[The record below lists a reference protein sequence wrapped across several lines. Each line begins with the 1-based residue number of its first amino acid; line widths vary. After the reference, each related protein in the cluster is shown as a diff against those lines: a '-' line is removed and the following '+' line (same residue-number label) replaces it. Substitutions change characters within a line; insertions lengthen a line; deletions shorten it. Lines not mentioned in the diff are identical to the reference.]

1 MEIRR
6 ATPDDA
12 AALLSIYR
20 PYVENTAVSFEQD
33 MPTEEEFARR
43 IGTTIRTHEWLVIQ
57 VSNALC
63 GYAYA
68 TPHRSREAYK
78 YSVETSVYV
87 RAENQRQGIGRRL
100 YEALFASL
108 SSFDFHNAYAAI
120 GLPNDGSIALHKS
133 LEFQHIGIFREVGF
147 KQNIW
152 WDVSW
157 WQRPIVMI

>member
-20 PYVENTAVSFEQD
+20 PYVENTAVSFEQVV
-33 MPTEEEFARR
+33 PTEEEFARR
-43 IGTTIRTHEWLVIQ
+43 IEATIRTHEWLVIQ
-57 VSNALC
+57 ASDALC

-78 YSVETSVYV
+78 FSVETSVYV
-87 RAENQRQGIGRRL
+87 RTENQQQGIGRRL

-108 SSFDFHNAYAAI
+108 SSFDFRNAYAAI
-120 GLPNDGSIALHKS
+120 GLPNDDSIALHKS
-133 LEFQHIGIFREVGF
+133 LGFQHIGIFREVGF
-147 KQNIW
+147 KQDVW

-157 WQRPIVMI
+157 WQRPIVPN